1 MSNFTSVPYPFIE
14 IVKPAIE
21 AENFVYDNTEV
32 EVHSMYQF
40 LNLVMVYLKLN
51 LQLVIIN
58 LVEMTLINA

>member
-32 EVHSMYQF
+32 AGLF
-40 LNLVMVYLKLN
+40 
-51 LQLVIIN
+51 
-58 LVEMTLINA
+58 

>member
-32 EVHSMYQF
+32 TGLS
-40 LNLVMVYLKLN
+40 
-51 LQLVIIN
+51 
-58 LVEMTLINA
+58 